1 VSDEISG
8 ELGLLTTDAMRA
20 RRHPW
25 AVVGLWAWES
35 ALALLF
41 AWPAASL
48 AGTVLGRGTSGDGVI
63 WTPGSV
69 ALLDALT
76 HNEPGLGAVTAAG
89 MAALVLGAV
98 AGLVPLGAT
107 LTVLAYATR
116 DGRSAGPVRTLS
128 EGVRLFP
135 SMLLLLVVAG
145 LAQGA
150 TLVVGAGAGSVVES
164 WMHEGMGEARAQ
176 QIQGLVLL
184 LTLGAASAIGAA
196 HDLSRAAVVRFKVGG
211 WRGAMLGTRT
221 LRLAPLGM
229 WWSWAW
235 RAAASLAPIV
245 AAAWVTG
252 RLGGRAGMAL
262 LVILALHQLVV
273 AARVALRASW
283 LARALRAVDAT
294 LKRVA

>member
-1 VSDEISG
+1 LSDDVQG
-8 ELGLLTTDAMRA
+8 ELGLLANDAMRA

-25 AVVGLWAWES
+25 AVALLWAWET

-48 AGTVLGRGTSGDGVI
+48 AGAVFGRGAAGDGVA
-63 WTPGSV
+63 WTPGGV

-76 HNEPGLGAVTAAG
+76 RNDPGLRAVTTAG
-89 MAALVLGAV
+89 IAALALGAV

-116 DGRSAGPVRTLS
+116 DGRSAGVTQSLS
-128 EGVRLFP
+128 EGLRLFP
-135 SMLLLLVVAG
+135 PLLLLLVLAS

-150 TLVVGAGAGSVVES
+150 ALVVGAGAGSLVES
-164 WMHEGMGEARAQ
+164 WMHEGLGEARAQ
-176 QIQGLVLL
+176 QIQGLFLL
-184 LTLGAASAIGAA
+184 LTLGAVSAIGAA

-211 WRGAMLGTRT
+211 FRGAVLGTRT
-221 LRLAPLGM
+221 LRLAPLSM

-235 RAAASLAPIV
+235 RAAASLAPVV
-245 AAAWVTG
+245 ATAWVTG

-262 LVILALHQLVV
+262 VVIFALHQLVI
-273 AARVALRASW
+273 AARVALRTSW

-294 LKRVA
+294 LRRVA